1 MYFAFAIFMKNE
13 KIIYIL
19 AVVVAIVVNVFSWHL
34 PFFWDTIL
42 TSTITQHFYENGFHN
57 FITPTAYDAGHPPLF
72 YIYVTSFY
80 FLFGKSLFAAHLSM
94 LPFIIIGV
102 ISFIKILQHF
112 NFNIKYQLVGILLFF
127 SIPAVIT
134 QNTLVSYDA
143 VLLSVYLAAL
153 YAILTNKKILFA
165 LVLFV
170 VVGISL
176 RGLFCVVS
184 LSITIYFLE
193 KRNVLSWFKW
203 NIYFAPAMIIICV
216 WLYYHHAATGWW
228 LSTNA
233 ENWSEQ
239 RGLVSLF
246 GLFKNGISI
255 VRCLFDLGVAILSL
269 LSLFYLIHNKKIDE
283 ITLLWL
289 IPLIIFSISF
299 LPFTNPINHRYF
311 LIVYVLMLLPV
322 LRFLSNRKIV
332 YTILT
337 IAILNLGHFLIY
349 PVPISN
355 GWDCTLVHTTF
366 TKELKSKFYDS
377 MTKRLS
383 VDISKVGTVFP
394 MSASRKQT
402 EFLDDTTRMINVNG
416 KSIDNIEFVLFS
428 NFGNDFS
435 DEQINELKKW
445 FICIDYRKHQVEMI
459 LYRNPKFHSK

>member
-1 MYFAFAIFMKNE
+1 MKNE
-13 KIIYIL
+13 KAIYTI
-19 AVVVAIVVNVFSWHL
+19 AIVVAIVVNVFSWHL

-42 TSTITQHFYENGFHN
+42 TSTITQYFYENGFHN
-57 FITPTAYDAGHPPLF
+57 FITPTVYDAGHPPLF

-80 FLFGKSLFAAHLSM
+80 YLFGKSLFAAHLSM

-143 VLLSVYLAAL
+143 VLLSLYLAAL

-165 LVLFV
+165 FVLLGI
-170 VVGISL
+170 VGISL
-176 RGLFCVVS
+176 RGIFCIVS
-184 LSITIYFLE
+184 LSTTIYFLE
-193 KRNVLSWFKW
+193 KRNILSWFKW
-203 NIYFAPAMIIICV
+203 NKYIAPAVIIISI
-216 WLYYHHAATGWW
+216 WLYYHHAETGWW

-233 ENWSEQ
+233 ANWSEQ

-255 VRCLFDLGVAILSL
+255 ARCLFDLGIAILTL
-269 LSLFYLIHNKKIDE
+269 LSLFYLIQNKKIDE

-366 TKELKSKFYDS
+366 TNELKSTFYES

-383 VDISKVGTVFP
+383 VDISNVGTVFP

-402 EFLDDTTRMINVNG
+402 EFLDDTTKMINVNG
-416 KSIDNIEFVLFS
+416 KSIDHIEFVLFS

-435 DEQINELKKW
+435 DEQINELRKW